1 MLKVPL
7 VSSPDCHT
15 LCLEVAPSLI
25 HLLQPLA
32 EEGGVLL
39 TVQPADQLLAGGVE
53 AEEHVPVVL
62 HLRLQV
68 LPQLS

>member
-1 MLKVPL
+1 MFKVRL
-7 VSSPDCHT
+7 DCSPDCHT

-32 EEGGVLL
+32 EDGGVLL

-68 LPQLS
+68 LQQSS